1 MKTGKVLSKKGMK
14 NKIWLVLRQAAILR
28 DGGKCQICY
37 KKADLQVDHCF
48 TRAIG
53 RLHFDLS
60 NLTTLCAKCHTSK
73 SLRKGGPVDK
83 QVKSCAGAKEMIG
96 GLGHWESLGKHVP
109 SVAVFGFWKKNLST
123 QPKNWNFT
131 RKGGRHD

>member
-83 QVKSCAGAKEMIG
+83 QVDEIVRRREGNDWWTWA
-96 GLGHWESLGKHVP
+96 LGES
-109 SVAVFGFWKKNLST
+109 WKTCPECSRVWFLEEKFIYATEKLEFY
-123 QPKNWNFT
+123 KKRWAA
-131 RKGGRHD
+131 